1 MQKELWGTSNDY
13 SPSIKANHRENRGIP
28 AFSLEYH
35 VFLWYFDCPTEIPLF
50 YWWVIVCKTVN
61 LDKFIKFKSF
71 KTFTMAHFYIVNY
84 DSPPPSLRRRC
95 GSMLIR
101 FVLALLL
108 ALAPGAS
115 WAGEHF
121 YDLDHAVHLHPNVNE
136 PYINIY
142 LCFYDTNGKDGFFT
156 HDGGGPA
163 IYVDG
168 HLICNADWEL
178 AWPGNGSGNDD
189 GLEDERGNS
198 GWWGNTYTRTVKGTK
213 YTVRFWDPRKAGGKF
228 YVLLCID
235 MDNMEVGKTHTVTV
249 RGTWRIN
256 SGTTQLESKTFNI
269 GAVNI
274 PSWYSTNFNRT
285 NYNTVEANGTVL
297 SNYGPTTV
305 AAKNP
310 IVVGKGSEALPTKY
324 INPSSLPA
332 SKGLGKGTT
341 AWSGM
346 NMTYDD
352 SNEKT
357 YGNRIVHYQH
367 SFDVIPS
374 GQQSARTKCTLWK
387 WDRAYLQDFVK
398 PANITAQSDVWK
410 KQVTITWEN
419 FDEHSS
425 FEGTWS
431 VYRYPKGKPEASKVI
446 AQKLSV
452 KTHKYTD
459 DIPDYDT
466 DYVYEV
472 AFIPTGMPDGK
483 RIERLVGSI
492 TTQVTRKFTINGLD
506 IDAEKTNDKSITIK
520 WNNQEFKGNENYV
533 FKILRADGDTI
544 NWEEIGSVSVSKK
557 SQTQYSYTDSKNLQA
572 CHTYFYKVQTTML
585 ENHTFVS
592 ENYVMG
598 NLLGESQVTS
608 LTATKGDYNGLVK
621 LSWEVHQVGNSIT
634 RYELMR
640 TVKGKNNWATIY
652 KTSGIASSYY
662 YEDNT
667 ALPGQY
673 YDYKVRSITSCDEQE
688 SYLERGTDGFCRS
701 TGIVSGRI
709 AYGTGT
715 AVDGARVT
723 LVRNND
729 NASDISQFYSLR
741 TSGSGDG
748 VFLALSS
755 DALNSQ
761 FGSSAYSVQMFVR
774 PDDSQTSSAP
784 TLFDLGG
791 KLQLQLGTMD
801 EAKGYPLLLNNGT
814 DATATGLYLPASV
827 FTSLTLSVDA
837 NGQASVTTVDAV
849 DTMSVATVPGICK
862 VSFTASEKTG
872 LCLGG
877 SYEPS
882 ADRTFSGY
890 IDEMRVFSGR
900 ALTKADIL
908 KNYNHSLTGTE
919 DGLFAY
925 WPVDEGIY
933 NQTTAYDYSKT
944 SGVANGNHGQ
954 LGPSTTTSN
963 TVLPTEHQFGIFGI
977 TDAQG
982 NFVIRGVPFNGD
994 GTTYMVVPSKG
1005 IHEFSPNYS
1014 TRYVSASALVHN
1026 GVDFEDVSSFPVSG
1040 RVVYAGTNYPVEGAQ
1055 FTVDGTLCSKDGE
1068 VITTN
1073 ANGEYTISVPIGD
1086 HYIKVSKTGH
1096 VFNNEGR
1103 YPADPNEV
1111 GTRLTFNQEVKGL
1124 EFVDATL
1131 VNFSGKVVGGD
1142 IEGNKAV
1149 GFGLSKN
1156 NIGVTELVLTPT
1168 NTVYNLN
1175 MLRKTTGGVVSYEV
1189 NPETVE
1195 VKSATDTIASHAWRG
1210 AGSAD
1215 AKKII
1220 IRTDSKT
1227 GEFSALVPPLMYKV
1241 EAQKVV
1247 ATGETVGSSATVDLT
1262 NPLEQMSDTLYNSNK
1277 EVERL
1282 YTYCKKL
1289 AVTYHSNPQFNVMQR
1304 GNDDGAFG
1312 ISEYTV
1318 ADELGSMKVSDIYS
1332 TATGKPVYKYGAP
1345 LFIEMDSYT
1354 FDIDAFEQYVNKD
1367 DKQNHVT
1374 EKVPLRNLEVIVSNA
1389 LSSEQSVYAENN
1401 PQGGTPGEV
1410 GQMVNNTLVLDS
1422 VGHATYMWK
1431 AGLPNITAPY
1441 KRTISMSYD
1450 INDRAYMWDP
1460 AGDGTNMQE
1469 GIILGFLPTGNNFVT
1484 EGPTLLQMILRD
1496 PPGTASSA
1504 QWTTGTVKSKY
1515 SYKGNTVVTDN
1526 SLELVSHWGNKTS
1539 LGSGIGFI
1547 VMTDVENKW
1556 DAGLGVKISNVS
1568 EDGNSWTSTVST
1580 EKVISTSAEPE
1591 YVGANG
1597 DLFIGSSNNLI
1608 YGLARN
1614 LTLRRDGSD
1623 VTLGVKDAYTTGLQF
1638 KTEFAYS
1645 ANYIENV
1652 LIPNLISLRNSKL
1665 TYVANVNDF
1674 KPSGDSVVYLTTL
1687 KPEDIGYG
1695 TNNNDKIWGKDAVL
1709 SSTGRSYTMKIGD
1722 PTKSCSDEIVWYN
1735 DQIENWQKWLA
1746 VNEEEKVRAYE
1757 DRDENT
1763 KNYSFDAGSSITY
1776 TATNENG
1783 KGKQYENNF
1792 TGLAHVIGRTGFQ
1805 IAGVG
1810 ITATVTTDTG
1820 GGIHTSGEET
1830 DTETS
1835 TFSYTLAETGDDD
1848 AITVDVYGY
1857 GKYSPIF
1864 RTRGGQTSGPYE
1876 GEAKTKYYRPGTTI
1890 MEATMQIEVPKID
1903 VDVATVTDVPAGQ
1916 AANYTLRM
1924 MNESQTSEDVYYKL
1938 MMIDETNPDG
1948 AKLTID
1954 GQPLTDGR
1962 LIKIPAGETVTKA
1975 LQLTQTNLGILNYEN
1990 VGIVLASQSQ
2000 YDNTSTWEQIADTVY
2015 VTAHFAPS
2023 SSAVD
2028 MSLSR
2033 TTINTSAGEK
2043 LTISFDKF
2051 DRKYLNLKA
2060 FRIQYQKQGDTD
2072 WTLLREYVVDKKD
2085 LTANNQML
2093 PEGSTVSYDLDMH
2106 SYSDGKYLFRV
2117 VSVCTY
2123 GTSEIYNTSKEIALV
2138 KDMQKP
2144 RALGLPTPT
2153 NGVLTAGDDI
2163 SLTFSEN
2170 ILKGELTKDMNFLV
2184 TGVLNGAK
2192 VDHAT
2197 ALYLADMAEAA
2208 KTEADINLSDKSFA
2222 FDLWI
2227 NAKKSGTIL
2236 SHGSGASK
2244 FAAAINDDG
2253 TLTVI
2258 VGTDK
2263 YTSVNA
2269 MPLGK
2274 WGYLHIDYERTTPG
2288 GLLNAAVANDENTV
2302 SLFADT
2308 PVAEYTGNGPL
2319 AVGQN
2324 LGAAIHELCLW
2335 DEARSIDESLADRSK
2350 TKQPSTRHLIGYWKM
2365 NEGEGTA
2372 IRDYSRSRNMT
2383 AAAESWYINN
2393 ENKAVKLNGTSH
2405 VGVMMAECSP
2415 LSTDDYAVEL
2425 WMRAGKQDGEAQ
2437 IMHSGETGLWL
2448 NAAGQLRLTSADNTF
2463 EASNAPLTDN
2473 AWHHVALNVLR
2484 NGNAAIYV
2492 DGARTLAISAR
2503 KVGGIAAD
2511 SLYVGARRGAVDEA
2525 TGKHTFDRQ
2534 LTGQVDELR
2543 VWNATMNA
2551 ELLRTNRKV
2560 RLTGKEPGLVAYYP
2574 FEKKTLD
2581 AYNQTVTNGSDI
2593 DLVTGKHTAVSGKNI
2608 AYTDEAPALRTK
2620 PTEENVDFTFTASDN
2635 KIVIELNEDEA
2646 AIDGST
2652 LNFTVREVRDE
2663 NGNYSEPIRWSAFVN
2678 RRQLSWS
2685 DNVVTLTKKL
2695 GESLAFSVKV
2705 VNNSGKQQ
2713 MWEIS
2718 GMPSWL
2724 TADTDNGTTDPL
2736 VQDDVTFTIAKSTPI
2751 GTYSQ
2756 TVYLVGGDAIEV
2768 PLTLNLTVTG
2778 DEPEWMVDKSDYE
2791 NTMNMIAQLSILG
2804 TPSADTADKLAV
2816 FVGDECRGV
2825 GRPVYSKR
2833 YDSYYVLLDIYGN
2846 AADEGTNL
2854 SFRAYDASTGMVY
2867 TQLECSNGDVAFTKD
2882 QIAGTYADPILL
2894 NALDYQEQTTSLT
2907 KGWNWMALYVQPD
2920 DMSMQT
2926 VLAPINAEVTMAKS
2940 QTGFMESTG
2949 SEWYGNEIMMNNSE
2963 MYKINLSAPAT
2974 LKVLGRVADPSS
2986 RLITVKQ
2993 GWNWIAYNATSAM
3006 SLDEAFAGMQPE
3018 DGDVVKAQS
3027 CFAVYD
3033 GYEWAGT
3040 LSLLEPGQGYMLYS
3054 VATADRT
3061 FAYPSAG
3068 QIDKTA
3074 KARARRLPP
3083 AGYFEPVDYHKYPD
3097 NMSLIARVTF
3107 DGNELPGAE
3116 IGIYA
3121 GDECRSHAYTN
3132 DAGLAY
3138 VTIPGNAK
3146 TTLTFKLLYKGKV
3159 YTSTTT
3165 LDYESDGIVGST
3177 FNPFVINFD
3186 TTTGIGTLTVDA
3198 DENTEWFTVSGQ
3210 KLGRKPKAAGIYIR
3224 KRYDSEAR
3232 RTVTETVTITD
3243 REIE

>member
-1 MQKELWGTSNDY
+1 
-13 SPSIKANHRENRGIP
+13 
-28 AFSLEYH
+28 
-35 VFLWYFDCPTEIPLF
+35 
-50 YWWVIVCKTVN
+50 
-61 LDKFIKFKSF
+61 
-71 KTFTMAHFYIVNY
+71 MAHFYIVNY

-178 AWPGNGSGNDD
+178 AWPGNGSGNDG
-189 GLEDERGNS
+189 GLEDERGKN

-310 IVVGKGSEALPTKY
+310 IVVGKGSETLPTKY

-332 SKGLGKGTT
+332 SKGLSKGTT

-357 YGNRIVHYQH
+357 YGNRIVHFQH

-387 WDRAYLQDFVK
+387 WDRAHLQDFVK

-814 DATATGLYLPASV
+814 DATATRLYLPASV

-1312 ISEYTV
+1312 ISEYTI

-1763 KNYSFDAGSSITY
+1763 KNYSFDAGSFITY

-1783 KGKQYENNF
+1783 NGKQYENNF

-1830 DTETS
+1830 ETETS

-1954 GQPLTDGR
+1954 GQPLTDGL

-1975 LQLTQTNLGILNYEN
+1975 LQLTQTNIGILNYEN

-2093 PEGSTVSYDLDMH
+2093 PEGSAVSYDLDMH

-2263 YTSVNA
+2263 YTSINA

-2484 NGNAAIYV
+2484 NGNAAVYV

-2705 VNNSGKQQ
+2705 VNNGGKQQ

-2882 QIAGTYADPILL
+2882 QIAGTYADPVLL

-3132 DAGLAY
+3132 DSGLAY

>member
-1 MQKELWGTSNDY
+1 M
-13 SPSIKANHRENRGIP
+13 
-28 AFSLEYH
+28 
-35 VFLWYFDCPTEIPLF
+35 
-50 YWWVIVCKTVN
+50 
-61 LDKFIKFKSF
+61 
-71 KTFTMAHFYIVNY
+71 
-84 DSPPPSLRRRC
+84 
-95 GSMLIR
+95 
-101 FVLALLL
+101 
-108 ALAPGAS
+108 
-115 WAGEHF
+115 
-121 YDLDHAVHLHPNVNE
+121 
-136 PYINIY
+136 
-142 LCFYDTNGKDGFFT
+142 
-156 HDGGGPA
+156 
-163 IYVDG
+163 
-168 HLICNADWEL
+168 
-178 AWPGNGSGNDD
+178 
-189 GLEDERGNS
+189 
-198 GWWGNTYTRTVKGTK
+198 
-213 YTVRFWDPRKAGGKF
+213 
-228 YVLLCID
+228 
-235 MDNMEVGKTHTVTV
+235 
-249 RGTWRIN
+249 
-256 SGTTQLESKTFNI
+256 
-269 GAVNI
+269 
-274 PSWYSTNFNRT
+274 
-285 NYNTVEANGTVL
+285 
-297 SNYGPTTV
+297 
-305 AAKNP
+305 
-310 IVVGKGSEALPTKY
+310 
-324 INPSSLPA
+324 
-332 SKGLGKGTT
+332 
-341 AWSGM
+341 
-346 NMTYDD
+346 
-352 SNEKT
+352 
-357 YGNRIVHYQH
+357 
-367 SFDVIPS
+367 
-374 GQQSARTKCTLWK
+374 
-387 WDRAYLQDFVK
+387 
-398 PANITAQSDVWK
+398 
-410 KQVTITWEN
+410 
-419 FDEHSS
+419 
-425 FEGTWS
+425 
-431 VYRYPKGKPEASKVI
+431 
-446 AQKLSV
+446 
-452 KTHKYTD
+452 
-459 DIPDYDT
+459 
-466 DYVYEV
+466 
-472 AFIPTGMPDGK
+472 
-483 RIERLVGSI
+483 
-492 TTQVTRKFTINGLD
+492 
-506 IDAEKTNDKSITIK
+506 
-520 WNNQEFKGNENYV
+520 
-533 FKILRADGDTI
+533 
-544 NWEEIGSVSVSKK
+544 
-557 SQTQYSYTDSKNLQA
+557 
-572 CHTYFYKVQTTML
+572 
-585 ENHTFVS
+585 
-592 ENYVMG
+592 
-598 NLLGESQVTS
+598 
-608 LTATKGDYNGLVK
+608 
-621 LSWEVHQVGNSIT
+621 
-634 RYELMR
+634 
-640 TVKGKNNWATIY
+640 
-652 KTSGIASSYY
+652 
-662 YEDNT
+662 
-667 ALPGQY
+667 
-673 YDYKVRSITSCDEQE
+673 
-688 SYLERGTDGFCRS
+688 
-701 TGIVSGRI
+701 
-709 AYGTGT
+709 
-715 AVDGARVT
+715 
-723 LVRNND
+723 
-729 NASDISQFYSLR
+729 
-741 TSGSGDG
+741 
-748 VFLALSS
+748 
-755 DALNSQ
+755 
-761 FGSSAYSVQMFVR
+761 
-774 PDDSQTSSAP
+774 
-784 TLFDLGG
+784 
-791 KLQLQLGTMD
+791 
-801 EAKGYPLLLNNGT
+801 
-814 DATATGLYLPASV
+814 
-827 FTSLTLSVDA
+827 
-837 NGQASVTTVDAV
+837 
-849 DTMSVATVPGICK
+849 
-862 VSFTASEKTG
+862 
-872 LCLGG
+872 
-877 SYEPS
+877 
-882 ADRTFSGY
+882 
-890 IDEMRVFSGR
+890 
-900 ALTKADIL
+900 
-908 KNYNHSLTGTE
+908 
-919 DGLFAY
+919 
-925 WPVDEGIY
+925 
-933 NQTTAYDYSKT
+933 
-944 SGVANGNHGQ
+944 ANGNHGQ

-1055 FTVDGTLCSKDGE
+1055 FAVDGTLCSKDGE

-1073 ANGEYTISVPIGD
+1073 ANSEYTISVPIGD

-1722 PTKSCSDEIVWYN
+1722 PTKSCSDQIVWYN

-1830 DTETS
+1830 ETETS

-2123 GTSEIYNTSKEIALV
+2123 GTSEIYNTSKETALV

-2484 NGNAAIYV
+2484 NGNAAVYV

-2705 VNNSGKQQ
+2705 VNNGGKQQ

-2882 QIAGTYADPILL
+2882 QIAGTYADPVLL

-3061 FAYPSAG
+3061 FAYPLAG

-3121 GDECRSHAYTN
+3121 DDECRSHAYTN

>member
-1 MQKELWGTSNDY
+1 
-13 SPSIKANHRENRGIP
+13 
-28 AFSLEYH
+28 
-35 VFLWYFDCPTEIPLF
+35 
-50 YWWVIVCKTVN
+50 
-61 LDKFIKFKSF
+61 
-71 KTFTMAHFYIVNY
+71 MAHFYIVNY

-168 HLICNADWEL
+168 HLICHADWEL
-178 AWPGNGSGNDD
+178 AWPGNGSGNND
-189 GLEDERGNS
+189 GLEDQRGNS

-274 PSWYSTNFNRT
+274 PSWHSTNFNRT

-419 FDEHSS
+419 YDERSS

-533 FKILRADGDTI
+533 FNILRADGDTI

-774 PDDSQTSSAP
+774 PDDSQTGSAP

-1168 NTVYNLN
+1168 NTVYNIN

-1367 DKQNHVT
+1367 DKQNPVT

-1504 QWTTGTVKSKY
+1504 HWTTGTVKSKY

-1830 DTETS
+1830 ETETS

-2015 VTAHFAPS
+2015 VTAHFASS

-2484 NGNAAIYV
+2484 NGNAAVYV

-2620 PTEENVDFTFTASDN
+2620 PTEENVDFIFTASDN

-2705 VNNSGKQQ
+2705 VNNGGKQQ

-2724 TADTDNGTTDPL
+2724 TADTDNGTTDQL

-2846 AADEGTNL
+2846 AADKGTNL

-3068 QIDKTA
+3068 QIDKTV

>member
-1 MQKELWGTSNDY
+1 MVFQLFRWNIT
-13 SPSIKANHRENRGIP
+13 
-28 AFSLEYH
+28 F
-35 VFLWYFDCPTEIPLF
+35 FLWYFDCPTEIPLL
-50 YWWVIVCKTVN
+50 YRWVIVCKTVN

-84 DSPPPSLRRRC
+84 DSPPHSLRRRC

-168 HLICNADWEL
+168 HLICHADWEL
-178 AWPGNGSGNDD
+178 AWPGNGSGNND
-189 GLEDERGNS
+189 GLEDQRGNS

-310 IVVGKGSEALPTKY
+310 IVAGKGSEALPTKY

-419 FDEHSS
+419 YDEHSS

-755 DALNSQ
+755 NALNSQ
-761 FGSSAYSVQMFVR
+761 FGNSAYSVQMFVR
-774 PDDSQTSSAP
+774 PDDSQTGSAP

-1142 IEGNKAV
+1142 IEGNKAI

-1345 LFIEMDSYT
+1345 LFVEMDSYT

-1722 PTKSCSDEIVWYN
+1722 PTKSCSDQIVWYN

-1830 DTETS
+1830 ETETS

-2484 NGNAAIYV
+2484 NGNAAVYV

-2678 RRQLSWS
+2678 RHQLSWS

-2705 VNNSGKQQ
+2705 VNNGGKQQ

-2825 GRPVYSKR
+2825 GRPVYSKH

-2882 QIAGTYADPILL
+2882 QIAGTYADPVLL

-3068 QIDKTA
+3068 QIDKTV

>member
-1 MQKELWGTSNDY
+1 
-13 SPSIKANHRENRGIP
+13 
-28 AFSLEYH
+28 
-35 VFLWYFDCPTEIPLF
+35 
-50 YWWVIVCKTVN
+50 
-61 LDKFIKFKSF
+61 
-71 KTFTMAHFYIVNY
+71 MAHFYIVNY
-84 DSPPPSLRRRC
+84 DSPPHSLRRRC

-178 AWPGNGSGNDD
+178 AWPGNGSGNND
-189 GLEDERGNS
+189 GLEDQRGNS

-310 IVVGKGSEALPTKY
+310 IVVGKGSETLPTKY

-332 SKGLGKGTT
+332 SKGLSKGTT

-419 FDEHSS
+419 YDEHSS

-755 DALNSQ
+755 NALNSQ

-774 PDDSQTSSAP
+774 PDDSQTGSAP

-1142 IEGNKAV
+1142 IEGNKAI

-1345 LFIEMDSYT
+1345 LFVEMDSYT

-1722 PTKSCSDEIVWYN
+1722 PTKSCSDQIVWYN

-1830 DTETS
+1830 ETETS

-2184 TGVLNGAK
+2184 TGVLNSAK

-2484 NGNAAIYV
+2484 NGNAAVYV

-2678 RRQLSWS
+2678 RHQLSWS

-2705 VNNSGKQQ
+2705 VNNGGKQQ

-2825 GRPVYSKR
+2825 GRPVYSKH

-2882 QIAGTYADPILL
+2882 QIAGTYADPVLL

-3068 QIDKTA
+3068 QIDKTV

>member
-1 MQKELWGTSNDY
+1 
-13 SPSIKANHRENRGIP
+13 
-28 AFSLEYH
+28 
-35 VFLWYFDCPTEIPLF
+35 
-50 YWWVIVCKTVN
+50 
-61 LDKFIKFKSF
+61 
-71 KTFTMAHFYIVNY
+71 MAHFYIVNY

-189 GLEDERGNS
+189 GLEDQRGNS

-332 SKGLGKGTT
+332 SKGLSKGTT

-357 YGNRIVHYQH
+357 YGNRIVHFQH

-774 PDDSQTSSAP
+774 PDDSQTGSAP

-849 DTMSVATVPGICK
+849 DTMSVATVSGICK

-1830 DTETS
+1830 ETETS

-2197 ALYLADMAEAA
+2197 ALNLADMTEAA

-2484 NGNAAIYV
+2484 NGNAAVYV

-2511 SLYVGARRGAVDEA
+2511 SLYVGARREAIDEA

-2620 PTEENVDFTFTASDN
+2620 PTEENVDFTFTTSDN

-2705 VNNSGKQQ
+2705 VNNGGKQQ

-2986 RLITVKQ
+2986 RLITAKQ

-3068 QIDKTA
+3068 QTDKTA

>member
-1 MQKELWGTSNDY
+1 
-13 SPSIKANHRENRGIP
+13 
-28 AFSLEYH
+28 
-35 VFLWYFDCPTEIPLF
+35 
-50 YWWVIVCKTVN
+50 
-61 LDKFIKFKSF
+61 
-71 KTFTMAHFYIVNY
+71 MAHFYIVNY

-178 AWPGNGSGNDD
+178 AWPGNGSGNDG
-189 GLEDERGNS
+189 GLEDERGKN

-310 IVVGKGSEALPTKY
+310 IVVGKGSETPPTKY

-332 SKGLGKGTT
+332 SKGLSKGTT

-357 YGNRIVHYQH
+357 YGNRIVHFQH

-387 WDRAYLQDFVK
+387 WDRAHLQDFVK

-814 DATATGLYLPASV
+814 DATATRLYLPASV

-1312 ISEYTV
+1312 ISEYTI

-1763 KNYSFDAGSSITY
+1763 KNYSFDAGSFITY

-1783 KGKQYENNF
+1783 NGKQYENNF

-1830 DTETS
+1830 ETETS

-1975 LQLTQTNLGILNYEN
+1975 LQLTQTNIGILNYEN

-2093 PEGSTVSYDLDMH
+2093 PEGSAVSYDLDMH

-2263 YTSVNA
+2263 YTSINA

-2484 NGNAAIYV
+2484 NGNAAVYV

-2705 VNNSGKQQ
+2705 VNNGGKQQ

-2882 QIAGTYADPILL
+2882 QIAGTYADPVLL

>member
-1 MQKELWGTSNDY
+1 
-13 SPSIKANHRENRGIP
+13 
-28 AFSLEYH
+28 
-35 VFLWYFDCPTEIPLF
+35 
-50 YWWVIVCKTVN
+50 
-61 LDKFIKFKSF
+61 
-71 KTFTMAHFYIVNY
+71 MAHFYIVNY

-121 YDLDHAVHLHPNVNE
+121 YDLDHAVHLHHNVNE

-168 HLICNADWEL
+168 HLICHADWEL
-178 AWPGNGSGNDD
+178 AWPGNGSGNND
-189 GLEDERGNS
+189 GLEDQRGNS

-310 IVVGKGSEALPTKY
+310 IVVGKGSETLPTKH

-332 SKGLGKGTT
+332 SKGFSKGTT

-357 YGNRIVHYQH
+357 YGNRIVHFQH

-729 NASDISQFYSLR
+729 NTSDISQFYSLR

-774 PDDSQTSSAP
+774 PDDSQTGSAP

-954 LGPSTTTSN
+954 LGPSTTPSN

-1055 FTVDGTLCSKDGE
+1055 FAVDGTLCSKDGE

-1175 MLRKTTGGVVSYEV
+1175 MLRKTMGGVVSYEV

-1318 ADELGSMKVSDIYS
+1318 ADELGSMKVGDIYS

-1345 LFIEMDSYT
+1345 LFVEADSYT

-1539 LGSGIGFI
+1539 LGTGIGFI

-1792 TGLAHVIGRTGFQ
+1792 TGLAHVVGRTGFQ

-1830 DTETS
+1830 ETETS

-2484 NGNAAIYV
+2484 NGNAAVYV

-2705 VNNSGKQQ
+2705 VNNGGKQQ

-2882 QIAGTYADPILL
+2882 QIAGTYADPVLL

-2907 KGWNWMALYVQPD
+2907 KGWKWMALYVQPD

-3068 QIDKTA
+3068 QIDKTV

>member
-1 MQKELWGTSNDY
+1 
-13 SPSIKANHRENRGIP
+13 
-28 AFSLEYH
+28 
-35 VFLWYFDCPTEIPLF
+35 
-50 YWWVIVCKTVN
+50 
-61 LDKFIKFKSF
+61 
-71 KTFTMAHFYIVNY
+71 MAHFYIVNY
-84 DSPPPSLRRRC
+84 DSPPTSFRRRC
-95 GSMLIR
+95 GCMLIR

-121 YDLDHAVHLHPNVNE
+121 YNLDHAVWHHPTVDE

-156 HDGGGPA
+156 HDRGGPA

-168 HLICNADWEL
+168 QFICHADWEL
-178 AWPGNGSGNDD
+178 AWPGSGNGNDD

-198 GWWGNTYTRTVKGTK
+198 GWWGNTYTRTLNGTK

-235 MDNMEVGKTHTVTV
+235 MDNMEVGKTHSVTV
-249 RGTWRIN
+249 MGTWRIN
-256 SGTTQLESKTFNI
+256 SGTTQMESKTFDI
-269 GAVNI
+269 AAVNI
-274 PSWYSTNFNRT
+274 PSWYSTYFNRT
-285 NYNTVEANGTVL
+285 NYNTVEANGTIL

-310 IVVGKGSEALPTKY
+310 FVVGTESYALPTKY
-324 INPSSLPA
+324 INPSSLPV
-332 SKGLGKGTT
+332 SKGFSKGTT

-346 NMTYDD
+346 TMGYDD
-352 SNEKT
+352 SNENQ
-357 YGNRIVHYQH
+357 YGDRIVHYQH
-367 SFDVIPS
+367 SLGVNPNGRS
-374 GQQSARTKCTLWK
+374 YCTLWK
-387 WDRAYLQDFVK
+387 WDRAFLHDFVK
-398 PANITAQSDVWK
+398 AAKIKAEADVWK
-410 KQVTITWEN
+410 KQTTITWEN
-419 FDEHSS
+419 YNEHSS

-701 TGIVSGRI
+701 TGIVLGRI

-761 FGSSAYSVQMFVR
+761 FGGSAYSVQMFVR
-774 PDDSQTSSAP
+774 PDDSQTGSAP

-1354 FDIDAFEQYVNKD
+1354 FDIYAFEQYVNKD

-1422 VGHATYMWK
+1422 VGHATYIWK

-1830 DTETS
+1830 ETETS

-2484 NGNAAIYV
+2484 NGNAAVYV

-2511 SLYVGARRGAVDEA
+2511 SLYVGARRGAIDKA

-2560 RLTGKEPGLVAYYP
+2560 HLTGKEPGLVAYYP

-2778 DEPEWMVDKSDYE
+2778 DEPEWMADKSDYE

-2833 YDSYYVLLDIYGN
+2833 YDSYYVLLNIYGN

-2894 NALDYQEQTTSLT
+2894 NALDYQEQTTSLI

-2986 RLITVKQ
+2986 RLITAKQ

-3068 QIDKTA
+3068 QIDRKV

>member
-1 MQKELWGTSNDY
+1 
-13 SPSIKANHRENRGIP
+13 
-28 AFSLEYH
+28 
-35 VFLWYFDCPTEIPLF
+35 
-50 YWWVIVCKTVN
+50 
-61 LDKFIKFKSF
+61 
-71 KTFTMAHFYIVNY
+71 MAHFYIVNY
-84 DSPPPSLRRRC
+84 DSPPPSFRRRC
-95 GSMLIR
+95 GCMLIR

-121 YDLDHAVHLHPNVNE
+121 YNLDHAVWHHPTVDE

-156 HDGGGPA
+156 HDRGGPA

-168 HLICNADWEL
+168 QFICNADWEL
-178 AWPGNGSGNDD
+178 AWPGSGNGNDD

-198 GWWGNTYTRTVKGTK
+198 GWWGNTYTRTLNGTK

-235 MDNMEVGKTHTVTV
+235 MDNMEVGKTHSVTV
-249 RGTWRIN
+249 MGTWRIN
-256 SGTTQLESKTFNI
+256 SGTTQMESKTFDI
-269 GAVNI
+269 AAVNI
-274 PSWYSTNFNRT
+274 PSWYSTYFNRT
-285 NYNTVEANGTVL
+285 NYNTVEANGTIL

-310 IVVGKGSEALPTKY
+310 FVVGTESYALPTKY
-324 INPSSLPA
+324 INPSSLPV
-332 SKGLGKGTT
+332 SKGFSKGTT

-346 NMTYDD
+346 TMGYDD
-352 SNEKT
+352 SNENQ
-357 YGNRIVHYQH
+357 YGDRIVHYQH
-367 SFDVIPS
+367 SLGVNPNGRS
-374 GQQSARTKCTLWK
+374 YCTLWK
-387 WDRAYLQDFVK
+387 WDRAFLHDFVK
-398 PANITAQSDVWK
+398 AAKIKAEADVWK

-774 PDDSQTSSAP
+774 PDDSQTGSAP

-1055 FTVDGTLCSKDGE
+1055 FAVDGTLCSKDGE

-1262 NPLEQMSDTLYNSNK
+1262 NPLEQMSDTLYSSNN

-1450 INDRAYMWDP
+1450 INDRAYMWDST
-1460 AGDGTNMQE
+1460 GDGTNMQE

-1830 DTETS
+1830 ETETS

-2484 NGNAAIYV
+2484 NGNAAVYV

-2705 VNNSGKQQ
+2705 VNNGGKQQ

-2882 QIAGTYADPILL
+2882 QIAGTYADPVLL

-3061 FAYPSAG
+3061 FAYPLAG

-3121 GDECRSHAYTN
+3121 DDECRSHAYTN

>member
-1 MQKELWGTSNDY
+1 MRVELLAYTPDADRICAAAGNSCY
-13 SPSIKANHRENRGIP
+13 SERP
-28 AFSLEYH
+28 AF
-35 VFLWYFDCPTEIPLF
+35 EI
-50 YWWVIVCKTVN
+50 
-61 LDKFIKFKSF
+61 
-71 KTFTMAHFYIVNY
+71 
-84 DSPPPSLRRRC
+84 
-95 GSMLIR
+95 
-101 FVLALLL
+101 
-108 ALAPGAS
+108 
-115 WAGEHF
+115 
-121 YDLDHAVHLHPNVNE
+121 
-136 PYINIY
+136 
-142 LCFYDTNGKDGFFT
+142 
-156 HDGGGPA
+156 
-163 IYVDG
+163 
-168 HLICNADWEL
+168 
-178 AWPGNGSGNDD
+178 
-189 GLEDERGNS
+189 
-198 GWWGNTYTRTVKGTK
+198 
-213 YTVRFWDPRKAGGKF
+213 
-228 YVLLCID
+228 
-235 MDNMEVGKTHTVTV
+235 ME
-249 RGTWRIN
+249 
-256 SGTTQLESKTFNI
+256 
-269 GAVNI
+269 
-274 PSWYSTNFNRT
+274 
-285 NYNTVEANGTVL
+285 
-297 SNYGPTTV
+297 
-305 AAKNP
+305 
-310 IVVGKGSEALPTKY
+310 
-324 INPSSLPA
+324 
-332 SKGLGKGTT
+332 
-341 AWSGM
+341 
-346 NMTYDD
+346 
-352 SNEKT
+352 
-357 YGNRIVHYQH
+357 
-367 SFDVIPS
+367 
-374 GQQSARTKCTLWK
+374 
-387 WDRAYLQDFVK
+387 
-398 PANITAQSDVWK
+398 
-410 KQVTITWEN
+410 
-419 FDEHSS
+419 
-425 FEGTWS
+425 
-431 VYRYPKGKPEASKVI
+431 
-446 AQKLSV
+446 
-452 KTHKYTD
+452 
-459 DIPDYDT
+459 
-466 DYVYEV
+466 
-472 AFIPTGMPDGK
+472 
-483 RIERLVGSI
+483 
-492 TTQVTRKFTINGLD
+492 D

-1142 IEGNKAV
+1142 IEGNKAI

-1614 LTLRRDGSD
+1614 LTLRRNGSD

-1830 DTETS
+1830 ETETS

-2405 VGVMMAECSP
+2405 VGVIMAECSP

-2484 NGNAAIYV
+2484 NGNAAVYV

-2705 VNNSGKQQ
+2705 VNNGGKQQ

-2882 QIAGTYADPILL
+2882 QIAGTYADPVLL

>member
-1 MQKELWGTSNDY
+1 
-13 SPSIKANHRENRGIP
+13 
-28 AFSLEYH
+28 
-35 VFLWYFDCPTEIPLF
+35 
-50 YWWVIVCKTVN
+50 
-61 LDKFIKFKSF
+61 
-71 KTFTMAHFYIVNY
+71 MAHFYIVNY

-168 HLICNADWEL
+168 HLICHADWEL

-189 GLEDERGNS
+189 GLEDQRGNS

-310 IVVGKGSEALPTKY
+310 IVVGKGSESLPTKY

-332 SKGLGKGTT
+332 SKGFSKGTT

-729 NASDISQFYSLR
+729 NASDICQFYSLR

-1830 DTETS
+1830 ETETS

-1864 RTRGGQTSGPYE
+1864 RTRGGQTAGPYE

-2072 WTLLREYVVDKKD
+2072 WTLLREYVVDKID

-2405 VGVMMAECSP
+2405 VGVMIAECSP

-2484 NGNAAIYV
+2484 NGNAAVYV
-2492 DGARTLAISAR
+2492 DGARTLAISAS

-2608 AYTDEAPALRTK
+2608 AYTNEAPALRTK

-2705 VNNSGKQQ
+2705 VNNGGKQQ

-2894 NALDYQEQTTSLT
+2894 NAIDYQEQTTSLT

-3040 LSLLEPGQGYMLYS
+3040 LSLLEPSQGYMLYS

-3061 FAYPSAG
+3061 FAYPLAG

-3186 TTTGIGTLTVDA
+3186 TMTGIGTLTVDA

>member
-1 MQKELWGTSNDY
+1 
-13 SPSIKANHRENRGIP
+13 
-28 AFSLEYH
+28 
-35 VFLWYFDCPTEIPLF
+35 
-50 YWWVIVCKTVN
+50 
-61 LDKFIKFKSF
+61 
-71 KTFTMAHFYIVNY
+71 MAHFYIVNY

-168 HLICNADWEL
+168 HLICHADWEL
-178 AWPGNGSGNDD
+178 AWPGNGSGNND
-189 GLEDERGNS
+189 GLEDQRGNS

-310 IVVGKGSEALPTKY
+310 IVVGKGSESLPTKY

-332 SKGLGKGTT
+332 SKGFSKGTT

-1496 PPGTASSA
+1496 PPGTASSV

-1830 DTETS
+1830 ETETS

-1864 RTRGGQTSGPYE
+1864 RTRGGQTAGPYE

-2072 WTLLREYVVDKKD
+2072 WTLLREYVVDKID

-2484 NGNAAIYV
+2484 NGNAAVYV
-2492 DGARTLAISAR
+2492 DGARTLAISAS

-2608 AYTDEAPALRTK
+2608 AYTNEAPALRTK

-2705 VNNSGKQQ
+2705 VNNGGKQQ

-2894 NALDYQEQTTSLT
+2894 NAIDYQEQTTSLT

-3040 LSLLEPGQGYMLYS
+3040 LSLLEPSQGYMLYS

-3061 FAYPSAG
+3061 FAYPLAG

-3186 TTTGIGTLTVDA
+3186 TMTGIGTLTVDA

>member
-1 MQKELWGTSNDY
+1 
-13 SPSIKANHRENRGIP
+13 
-28 AFSLEYH
+28 
-35 VFLWYFDCPTEIPLF
+35 
-50 YWWVIVCKTVN
+50 
-61 LDKFIKFKSF
+61 
-71 KTFTMAHFYIVNY
+71 MAHFYIVNY

-168 HLICNADWEL
+168 HLICHADWEL

-189 GLEDERGNS
+189 GLEDQRGNS

-310 IVVGKGSEALPTKY
+310 IVVGKGSESLPTKY

-332 SKGLGKGTT
+332 SKGFSKGTT

-1830 DTETS
+1830 ETETS

-1864 RTRGGQTSGPYE
+1864 RTRGGQTAGPYE

-2072 WTLLREYVVDKKD
+2072 WTLLREYVVDKID

-2405 VGVMMAECSP
+2405 VGVMIAECSP

-2484 NGNAAIYV
+2484 NGNAAVYV
-2492 DGARTLAISAR
+2492 DGARTLAISAS

-2608 AYTDEAPALRTK
+2608 AYTNEAPALRTK

-2705 VNNSGKQQ
+2705 VNNGGKQQ

-2894 NALDYQEQTTSLT
+2894 NAIDYQEQTTSLT

-3068 QIDKTA
+3068 QIDKTV

-3186 TTTGIGTLTVDA
+3186 TMTGIGTLTVDA

>member
-1 MQKELWGTSNDY
+1 
-13 SPSIKANHRENRGIP
+13 
-28 AFSLEYH
+28 
-35 VFLWYFDCPTEIPLF
+35 
-50 YWWVIVCKTVN
+50 
-61 LDKFIKFKSF
+61 
-71 KTFTMAHFYIVNY
+71 MAHFYIVNY

-178 AWPGNGSGNDD
+178 AWPGNGSGNDG
-189 GLEDERGNS
+189 GLEDERGKN

-310 IVVGKGSEALPTKY
+310 IVVGKGSETLPTKY

-332 SKGLGKGTT
+332 SKGLSKGTT

-357 YGNRIVHYQH
+357 YGNRIVHFQH

-387 WDRAYLQDFVK
+387 WDRAHLQDFVK

-814 DATATGLYLPASV
+814 DATATRLYLPASV

-1312 ISEYTV
+1312 ISEYTI

-1763 KNYSFDAGSSITY
+1763 KNYSFDAGSFITY

-1783 KGKQYENNF
+1783 NGKQYENNF

-1830 DTETS
+1830 ETETS

-1975 LQLTQTNLGILNYEN
+1975 LQLTQTNIGILNYEN

-2093 PEGSTVSYDLDMH
+2093 PEGSAVSYDLDMH

-2263 YTSVNA
+2263 YTSINA

-2308 PVAEYTGNGPL
+2308 PVAEYTGNGSL

-2484 NGNAAIYV
+2484 NGNAAVYV

-2705 VNNSGKQQ
+2705 VNNGGKQQ

-2882 QIAGTYADPILL
+2882 QIAGTYADPVLL

-2907 KGWNWMALYVQPD
+2907 KGWNWMALYVQLD

>member
-1 MQKELWGTSNDY
+1 MK
-13 SPSIKANHRENRGIP
+13 
-28 AFSLEYH
+28 
-35 VFLWYFDCPTEIPLF
+35 
-50 YWWVIVCKTVN
+50 
-61 LDKFIKFKSF
+61 
-71 KTFTMAHFYIVNY
+71 HFYFVNY
-84 DSPPPSLRRRC
+84 YSPPPSLRRRC

-178 AWPGNGSGNDD
+178 AWPGNGSGNDG

-774 PDDSQTSSAP
+774 PDDSQTGSAP

-837 NGQASVTTVDAV
+837 NGQASVTTVNAV

-1450 INDRAYMWDP
+1450 INDRAYMWNP

-1674 KPSGDSVVYLTTL
+1674 KPSGDSVVYLPTL

-1792 TGLAHVIGRTGFQ
+1792 TGLAHVVGRTGFQ

-1830 DTETS
+1830 ETETS

-2484 NGNAAIYV
+2484 NGNAAVYV

-2511 SLYVGARRGAVDEA
+2511 SLYVGARRGAIDKA

-2678 RRQLSWS
+2678 RRKLSWS

-2705 VNNSGKQQ
+2705 VNNGGKQQ

-2882 QIAGTYADPILL
+2882 QIAGTYADPVLL

-3068 QIDKTA
+3068 QIDKTV

>member
-1 MQKELWGTSNDY
+1 
-13 SPSIKANHRENRGIP
+13 
-28 AFSLEYH
+28 
-35 VFLWYFDCPTEIPLF
+35 
-50 YWWVIVCKTVN
+50 
-61 LDKFIKFKSF
+61 
-71 KTFTMAHFYIVNY
+71 MAHFYIVNY

-178 AWPGNGSGNDD
+178 AWPGNGSGNND
-189 GLEDERGNS
+189 GLEDQRGNS

-310 IVVGKGSEALPTKY
+310 IVVGKGSESLPTKY

-419 FDEHSS
+419 YDERSS

-774 PDDSQTSSAP
+774 PDDSQTGSAP

-837 NGQASVTTVDAV
+837 NGQASVTTVDAA

-908 KNYNHSLTGTE
+908 KNYNHSLTGNE

-1367 DKQNHVT
+1367 DKQNHVI

-1776 TATNENG
+1776 TVTNENG

-1830 DTETS
+1830 ETETS

-2484 NGNAAIYV
+2484 NGNAAVYV

-2705 VNNSGKQQ
+2705 VNNGGKQQ

-2778 DEPEWMVDKSDYE
+2778 YEPEWMVDKSDYE

-2882 QIAGTYADPILL
+2882 QIAGTYADPVLL

-3068 QIDKTA
+3068 QIDKTV

-3177 FNPFVINFD
+3177 FNQFVINFD

>member
-1 MQKELWGTSNDY
+1 M
-13 SPSIKANHRENRGIP
+13 
-28 AFSLEYH
+28 
-35 VFLWYFDCPTEIPLF
+35 
-50 YWWVIVCKTVN
+50 
-61 LDKFIKFKSF
+61 
-71 KTFTMAHFYIVNY
+71 
-84 DSPPPSLRRRC
+84 
-95 GSMLIR
+95 
-101 FVLALLL
+101 
-108 ALAPGAS
+108 
-115 WAGEHF
+115 
-121 YDLDHAVHLHPNVNE
+121 
-136 PYINIY
+136 
-142 LCFYDTNGKDGFFT
+142 
-156 HDGGGPA
+156 
-163 IYVDG
+163 
-168 HLICNADWEL
+168 
-178 AWPGNGSGNDD
+178 
-189 GLEDERGNS
+189 
-198 GWWGNTYTRTVKGTK
+198 
-213 YTVRFWDPRKAGGKF
+213 
-228 YVLLCID
+228 
-235 MDNMEVGKTHTVTV
+235 
-249 RGTWRIN
+249 
-256 SGTTQLESKTFNI
+256 
-269 GAVNI
+269 
-274 PSWYSTNFNRT
+274 
-285 NYNTVEANGTVL
+285 
-297 SNYGPTTV
+297 
-305 AAKNP
+305 
-310 IVVGKGSEALPTKY
+310 
-324 INPSSLPA
+324 
-332 SKGLGKGTT
+332 
-341 AWSGM
+341 
-346 NMTYDD
+346 
-352 SNEKT
+352 
-357 YGNRIVHYQH
+357 
-367 SFDVIPS
+367 
-374 GQQSARTKCTLWK
+374 
-387 WDRAYLQDFVK
+387 
-398 PANITAQSDVWK
+398 
-410 KQVTITWEN
+410 
-419 FDEHSS
+419 
-425 FEGTWS
+425 
-431 VYRYPKGKPEASKVI
+431 
-446 AQKLSV
+446 
-452 KTHKYTD
+452 
-459 DIPDYDT
+459 
-466 DYVYEV
+466 YEV

-774 PDDSQTSSAP
+774 PDDSQTGSAP

-837 NGQASVTTVDAV
+837 NGQASVTTVNAV

-1318 ADELGSMKVSDIYS
+1318 ADELGSMKVNDIYS

-1830 DTETS
+1830 ETETS

-2184 TGVLNGAK
+2184 TGVLNSAK

-2484 NGNAAIYV
+2484 NGNAAVYV

-2705 VNNSGKQQ
+2705 VNNGGKQQ

-3061 FAYPSAG
+3061 FAYPLAG

>member
-1 MQKELWGTSNDY
+1 
-13 SPSIKANHRENRGIP
+13 
-28 AFSLEYH
+28 
-35 VFLWYFDCPTEIPLF
+35 
-50 YWWVIVCKTVN
+50 
-61 LDKFIKFKSF
+61 
-71 KTFTMAHFYIVNY
+71 MAHFYIVNY

-121 YDLDHAVHLHPNVNE
+121 YNLDHAVWHHPTVDE

-156 HDGGGPA
+156 HDRGGPA

-168 HLICNADWEL
+168 QFICNADWEL
-178 AWPGNGSGNDD
+178 AWPGSGNGNDD

-198 GWWGNTYTRTVKGTK
+198 GWWGNTYTRTLNGTK

-235 MDNMEVGKTHTVTV
+235 MDNMEVGKTHSVTV
-249 RGTWRIN
+249 MGTWRIN
-256 SGTTQLESKTFNI
+256 SGTTQMESKTFDI
-269 GAVNI
+269 AAVNI
-274 PSWYSTNFNRT
+274 PSWYSTYFNRT

-310 IVVGKGSEALPTKY
+310 FVVGTESYALPTKY
-324 INPSSLPA
+324 INPSSLPV
-332 SKGLGKGTT
+332 SKGFSKGTT

-346 NMTYDD
+346 TMGYDD
-352 SNEKT
+352 SNENQ
-357 YGNRIVHYQH
+357 YGDRIVHYQH
-367 SFDVIPS
+367 SLGVNPNGRS
-374 GQQSARTKCTLWK
+374 YCTLWK
-387 WDRAYLQDFVK
+387 WDRAFLHDFVK
-398 PANITAQSDVWK
+398 AAKIKAEADVWK
-410 KQVTITWEN
+410 KQTTITWEN
-419 FDEHSS
+419 YDERSS

-729 NASDISQFYSLR
+729 NTSDISQFYSLR

-774 PDDSQTSSAP
+774 PDDSQTGSAP

-954 LGPSTTTSN
+954 LGPSTTPSN

-1318 ADELGSMKVSDIYS
+1318 ADELGSKKVSDIYS

-1526 SLELVSHWGNKTS
+1526 SLEVVSHWGNKTS
-1539 LGSGIGFI
+1539 LGTGIGFI

-1757 DRDENT
+1757 ERDENT

-1776 TATNENG
+1776 TTTNENG

-1792 TGLAHVIGRTGFQ
+1792 TGLAHVVGRTGFQ

-1810 ITATVTTDTG
+1810 LTATVTTDTG

-1876 GEAKTKYYRPGTTI
+1876 GEAMTKYYRPGTTI

-2484 NGNAAIYV
+2484 NGNAAVYV

-2705 VNNSGKQQ
+2705 VNNGGKQQ

-3061 FAYPSAG
+3061 FAYPLAG

>member
-1 MQKELWGTSNDY
+1 
-13 SPSIKANHRENRGIP
+13 
-28 AFSLEYH
+28 
-35 VFLWYFDCPTEIPLF
+35 
-50 YWWVIVCKTVN
+50 
-61 LDKFIKFKSF
+61 
-71 KTFTMAHFYIVNY
+71 MAHFYIVNY

-189 GLEDERGNS
+189 GLEDQRGNS

-310 IVVGKGSEALPTKY
+310 IVVGKGSETLPTKY

-332 SKGLGKGTT
+332 SKGFSKGTT

-357 YGNRIVHYQH
+357 YGNRIVHFQH

-774 PDDSQTSSAP
+774 PDDSQTGSAP

-925 WPVDEGIY
+925 WPMDEGIY

-1345 LFIEMDSYT
+1345 LFVEMDSYT

-1746 VNEEEKVRAYE
+1746 VNEEEKVRAYD

-1830 DTETS
+1830 ETETS

-1975 LQLTQTNLGILNYEN
+1975 LQLTQSNLGILNYEN

-2335 DEARSIDESLADRSK
+2335 DEARSIDESLADRCK

-2437 IMHSGETGLWL
+2437 IMHSGATGLWL
-2448 NAAGQLRLTSADNTF
+2448 NTAGQLRLTSADNTF

-2484 NGNAAIYV
+2484 NGNAAVYV

-2608 AYTDEAPALRTK
+2608 AYTDEAPSLRTK

-2705 VNNSGKQQ
+2705 VNNGGKQQ

-2804 TPSADTADKLAV
+2804 TPSADTVDKLAV

-3068 QIDKTA
+3068 QIDKTV

>member
-1 MQKELWGTSNDY
+1 
-13 SPSIKANHRENRGIP
+13 
-28 AFSLEYH
+28 
-35 VFLWYFDCPTEIPLF
+35 
-50 YWWVIVCKTVN
+50 
-61 LDKFIKFKSF
+61 
-71 KTFTMAHFYIVNY
+71 
-84 DSPPPSLRRRC
+84 
-95 GSMLIR
+95 
-101 FVLALLL
+101 
-108 ALAPGAS
+108 
-115 WAGEHF
+115 
-121 YDLDHAVHLHPNVNE
+121 
-136 PYINIY
+136 
-142 LCFYDTNGKDGFFT
+142 
-156 HDGGGPA
+156 
-163 IYVDG
+163 
-168 HLICNADWEL
+168 
-178 AWPGNGSGNDD
+178 
-189 GLEDERGNS
+189 
-198 GWWGNTYTRTVKGTK
+198 
-213 YTVRFWDPRKAGGKF
+213 
-228 YVLLCID
+228 
-235 MDNMEVGKTHTVTV
+235 
-249 RGTWRIN
+249 
-256 SGTTQLESKTFNI
+256 
-269 GAVNI
+269 
-274 PSWYSTNFNRT
+274 
-285 NYNTVEANGTVL
+285 
-297 SNYGPTTV
+297 
-305 AAKNP
+305 
-310 IVVGKGSEALPTKY
+310 
-324 INPSSLPA
+324 
-332 SKGLGKGTT
+332 
-341 AWSGM
+341 
-346 NMTYDD
+346 MTYDD

-357 YGNRIVHYQH
+357 YGNRIVHFQH

-774 PDDSQTSSAP
+774 PDDSQTGSAP

-1142 IEGNKAV
+1142 IEGNKAI

-1367 DKQNHVT
+1367 DKQNPVT

-1830 DTETS
+1830 ETETS

-2484 NGNAAIYV
+2484 NGNAAVYV

-2705 VNNSGKQQ
+2705 VNNGGKQQ

-3061 FAYPSAG
+3061 FAYPLAG

>member
-1 MQKELWGTSNDY
+1 
-13 SPSIKANHRENRGIP
+13 
-28 AFSLEYH
+28 
-35 VFLWYFDCPTEIPLF
+35 
-50 YWWVIVCKTVN
+50 
-61 LDKFIKFKSF
+61 
-71 KTFTMAHFYIVNY
+71 MAHFYIVNY

-121 YDLDHAVHLHPNVNE
+121 YNLDHAVHLHPNVNE

-168 HLICNADWEL
+168 HLICHADWEL
-178 AWPGNGSGNDD
+178 AWPGNGSGNND
-189 GLEDERGNS
+189 GLEDQRGNS

-729 NASDISQFYSLR
+729 NASDICQFYSLR

-1496 PPGTASSA
+1496 PPGTASSV

-1722 PTKSCSDEIVWYN
+1722 PTKSCNDEIVWYN

-1830 DTETS
+1830 ETETS

-2072 WTLLREYVVDKKD
+2072 WTLLREYVVDKID

-2288 GLLNAAVANDENTV
+2288 GLLNAAVTNDENTV

-2484 NGNAAIYV
+2484 NGNAAVYV
-2492 DGARTLAISAR
+2492 DGARTLAISAS

-2608 AYTDEAPALRTK
+2608 AYTNEAPALRTK

-2705 VNNSGKQQ
+2705 VNNGGKQQ

-2894 NALDYQEQTTSLT
+2894 NAIDYQEQTTSLT

-3186 TTTGIGTLTVDA
+3186 TMTGIGTLTVDA

>member
-1 MQKELWGTSNDY
+1 
-13 SPSIKANHRENRGIP
+13 
-28 AFSLEYH
+28 
-35 VFLWYFDCPTEIPLF
+35 
-50 YWWVIVCKTVN
+50 
-61 LDKFIKFKSF
+61 
-71 KTFTMAHFYIVNY
+71 
-84 DSPPPSLRRRC
+84 
-95 GSMLIR
+95 
-101 FVLALLL
+101 
-108 ALAPGAS
+108 
-115 WAGEHF
+115 
-121 YDLDHAVHLHPNVNE
+121 
-136 PYINIY
+136 
-142 LCFYDTNGKDGFFT
+142 
-156 HDGGGPA
+156 
-163 IYVDG
+163 
-168 HLICNADWEL
+168 
-178 AWPGNGSGNDD
+178 
-189 GLEDERGNS
+189 
-198 GWWGNTYTRTVKGTK
+198 
-213 YTVRFWDPRKAGGKF
+213 
-228 YVLLCID
+228 
-235 MDNMEVGKTHTVTV
+235 
-249 RGTWRIN
+249 
-256 SGTTQLESKTFNI
+256 
-269 GAVNI
+269 
-274 PSWYSTNFNRT
+274 
-285 NYNTVEANGTVL
+285 
-297 SNYGPTTV
+297 
-305 AAKNP
+305 
-310 IVVGKGSEALPTKY
+310 
-324 INPSSLPA
+324 
-332 SKGLGKGTT
+332 
-341 AWSGM
+341 
-346 NMTYDD
+346 MTYDD

-387 WDRAYLQDFVK
+387 WNRAYLQDFVK

-572 CHTYFYKVQTTML
+572 CHTYFYNVQTTML

-774 PDDSQTSSAP
+774 PDDSQTGSAP

-1262 NPLEQMSDTLYNSNK
+1262 NPLEQMSDTLYNSNN

-1318 ADELGSMKVSDIYS
+1318 ADELGSMKVGDIYS

-1345 LFIEMDSYT
+1345 LFVEADSYT

-1367 DKQNHVT
+1367 DKQNPVT

-1450 INDRAYMWDP
+1450 INDRAYMWNP

-1556 DAGLGVKISNVS
+1556 DAGLGVKLSNVS

-1746 VNEEEKVRAYE
+1746 VNEEEKIRAYE

-1830 DTETS
+1830 ETETS

-1975 LQLTQTNLGILNYEN
+1975 LQLTQTNLGILNYKN

-2274 WGYLHIDYERTTPG
+2274 WSYLHIDYERTTPG

-2484 NGNAAIYV
+2484 NGNAAVYV

-2705 VNNSGKQQ
+2705 VNNGGKQQ

-2882 QIAGTYADPILL
+2882 QIAGTYADPVLL

-3068 QIDKTA
+3068 QIDKTV

-3210 KLGRKPKAAGIYIR
+3210 KLGRKPKAAGIYIH

-3243 REIE
+3243 RENE

>member
-1 MQKELWGTSNDY
+1 ME
-13 SPSIKANHRENRGIP
+13 
-28 AFSLEYH
+28 
-35 VFLWYFDCPTEIPLF
+35 
-50 YWWVIVCKTVN
+50 
-61 LDKFIKFKSF
+61 
-71 KTFTMAHFYIVNY
+71 HFYIVNY
-84 DSPPPSLRRRC
+84 YSPPPSLRRRC

-168 HLICNADWEL
+168 HLICHADWEL
-178 AWPGNGSGNDD
+178 AWPGNGSGNDG
-189 GLEDERGNS
+189 GLEDERGKN

-213 YTVRFWDPRKAGGKF
+213 YTVRFWDPRKSGGKF

-235 MDNMEVGKTHTVTV
+235 MDNMEVGKTHSVTV

-285 NYNTVEANGTVL
+285 SYNTVEANGTVL

-332 SKGLGKGTT
+332 SKGLSKGTT

-410 KQVTITWEN
+410 KQTTITWEN
-419 FDEHSS
+419 FDKHSS

-592 ENYVMG
+592 ESYVMG

-640 TVKGKNNWATIY
+640 TVKGKKNWATIY

-774 PDDSQTSSAP
+774 PDDSQTGSAP

-814 DATATGLYLPASV
+814 DATATGLYLPAGV

-837 NGQASVTTVDAV
+837 NGLASVTTVDAV

-954 LGPSTTTSN
+954 LGPSTTPSN

-1055 FTVDGTLCSKDGE
+1055 FAVDGTLCSKDGE

-1227 GEFSALVPPLMYKV
+1227 GEFSAMVPPLMYKV

-1247 ATGETVGSSATVDLT
+1247 ATGETVGSSVSVDLT
-1262 NPLEQMSDTLYNSNK
+1262 NPLEQMSDTLYNSNN

-1304 GNDDGAFG
+1304 GNDDAAFG

-1345 LFIEMDSYT
+1345 LFVEMDSYT

-1367 DKQNHVT
+1367 DKQNPVT

-1410 GQMVNNTLVLDS
+1410 GQMVSNTLVLDS

-1450 INDRAYMWDP
+1450 INDRTYMWDP

-1547 VMTDVENKW
+1547 VMTDVENKL
-1556 DAGLGVKISNVS
+1556 DVGLGVKISNES

-1597 DLFIGSSNNLI
+1597 DLFIGSSNNLV
-1608 YGLARN
+1608 YGFARN

-1623 VTLGVKDAYTTGLQF
+1623 VKLGVKDAYTTGLQF

-1665 TYVANVNDF
+1665 TYVANVNDI

-1687 KPEDIGYG
+1687 RPEDIGYG

-1709 SSTGRSYTMKIGD
+1709 SSAGRSYTMKIGD

-1746 VNEEEKVRAYE
+1746 VNEEEKVRAYD

-1763 KNYSFDAGSSITY
+1763 RNYSFDAGSSITY

-1792 TGLAHVIGRTGFQ
+1792 TGLAHVVGRTGIQ

-1810 ITATVTTDTG
+1810 ITGTVTTDTG

-1948 AKLTID
+1948 ARLTID

-2033 TTINTSAGEK
+2033 TTINTGAGEN

-2106 SYSDGKYLFRV
+2106 GYSDGKYLFRV

-2123 GTSEIYNTSKEIALV
+2123 GTGEIYNTSKEIALV

-2170 ILKGELTKDMNFLV
+2170 ILNGELAKDMNFLV

-2197 ALYLADMAEAA
+2197 ALNLADMAEAA
-2208 KTEADINLSDKSFA
+2208 RTEADINLSDKSFA

-2227 NAKKSGTIL
+2227 NARKSGTIL

-2253 TLTVI
+2253 RLTVI

-2269 MPLGK
+2269 IPLGK
-2274 WGYLHIDYERTTPG
+2274 WGYLHIDYERTTQG
-2288 GLLNAAVANDENTV
+2288 GLLNAAVAYDENTV

-2393 ENKAVKLNGTSH
+2393 ENKAVELNGTSH

-2448 NAAGQLRLTSADNTF
+2448 NAAGQLRLTSAGNTF
-2463 EASNAPLTDN
+2463 EAGNAPLTDN

-2484 NGNAAIYV
+2484 NGNAAVYV
-2492 DGARTLAISAR
+2492 DGARTLAVSAR

-2511 SLYVGARRGAVDEA
+2511 SLYVGARRGAVGEA

-2581 AYNQTVTNGSDI
+2581 AYNQMVTNGSDI
-2593 DLVTGKHTAVSGKNI
+2593 DLVTGRHTAVSGKDI

-2620 PTEENVDFTFTASDN
+2620 PTEENVDFTFTASGN

-2705 VNNSGKQQ
+2705 VNNGGRQQ

-2778 DEPEWMVDKSDYE
+2778 DEPEWTVDKSDYE
-2791 NTMNMIAQLSILG
+2791 YTMNMIAQLSILG

-2816 FVGDECRGV
+2816 FVGDKCRGV

-2846 AADEGTNL
+2846 AADEGKNL

-2882 QIAGTYADPILL
+2882 QIAGTYADPVLL
-2894 NALDYQEQTTSLT
+2894 NALDYQEQTASFS

-2926 VLAPINAEVTMAKS
+2926 VLAPINADVTMAKS

-2949 SEWYGNEIMMNNSE
+2949 SGWYGNEIMMNNSE
-2963 MYKINLSAPAT
+2963 MYKISLSAPAT
-2974 LKVLGRVADPSS
+2974 LKVLGRVASPSS
-2986 RLITVKQ
+2986 RLITVRQ

-3018 DGDVVKAQS
+3018 DGDIVKAQS

-3033 GYEWAGT
+3033 GYEWSGT
-3040 LSLLEPGQGYMLYS
+3040 LSLLEPGHGYMLYS
-3054 VATADRT
+3054 VTTAGRT

-3068 QIDKTA
+3068 QTYKTA
-3074 KARARRLPP
+3074 KARARRLSP
-3083 AGYFEPVDYHKYPD
+3083 AGYFEPADYHKYPD
-3097 NMSLIARVTF
+3097 NMSLIARVTL
-3107 DGNELPGAE
+3107 DGNELHGAE
-3116 IGIYA
+3116 IGVYA
-3121 GDECRSHAYTN
+3121 GDECRAHAYTN

-3138 VTIPGNAK
+3138 ITIPGNAK

-3186 TTTGIGTLTVDA
+3186 TTTGIDILAVDA
-3198 DENTEWFTVSGQ
+3198 DENTEWFTVSGR
-3210 KLGRKPKAAGIYIR
+3210 KLGRKPKAAGMYIR
-3224 KRYDSEAR
+3224 KHYDTETC
-3232 RTVTETVTITD
+3232 RTVTETVTVTD
-3243 REIE
+3243 RGIE

>member
-1 MQKELWGTSNDY
+1 
-13 SPSIKANHRENRGIP
+13 
-28 AFSLEYH
+28 
-35 VFLWYFDCPTEIPLF
+35 
-50 YWWVIVCKTVN
+50 
-61 LDKFIKFKSF
+61 
-71 KTFTMAHFYIVNY
+71 MAHFYIVNY

-101 FVLALLL
+101 FVMALLL

-189 GLEDERGNS
+189 GLEDQRGNS

-310 IVVGKGSEALPTKY
+310 IVVGKGSESLPTKY

-332 SKGLGKGTT
+332 SKGFSKGTT

-592 ENYVMG
+592 ENYMMG

-774 PDDSQTSSAP
+774 PDDSQTGSAP

-837 NGQASVTTVDAV
+837 NGQASVTTVDTV

-1111 GTRLTFNQEVKGL
+1111 GTRLTFNQKVKGL

-1175 MLRKTTGGVVSYEV
+1175 MLHKTTGGVVSYEV

-1597 DLFIGSSNNLI
+1597 DLFIGSSNNL
-1608 YGLARN
+1608 
-1614 LTLRRDGSD
+1614 TLRRDGSD
-1623 VTLGVKDAYTTGLQF
+1623 VTLGVKNAYTTGLQF

-1830 DTETS
+1830 ETETS

-2123 GTSEIYNTSKEIALV
+2123 GNNEVYNTSKEIALV

-2484 NGNAAIYV
+2484 NGNAAVYV

-2705 VNNSGKQQ
+2705 VNNGGKQQ

-2833 YDSYYVLLDIYGN
+2833 YDSYYVLLNIYGN

>member
-1 MQKELWGTSNDY
+1 M
-13 SPSIKANHRENRGIP
+13 
-28 AFSLEYH
+28 
-35 VFLWYFDCPTEIPLF
+35 
-50 YWWVIVCKTVN
+50 
-61 LDKFIKFKSF
+61 
-71 KTFTMAHFYIVNY
+71 
-84 DSPPPSLRRRC
+84 
-95 GSMLIR
+95 
-101 FVLALLL
+101 
-108 ALAPGAS
+108 
-115 WAGEHF
+115 
-121 YDLDHAVHLHPNVNE
+121 
-136 PYINIY
+136 
-142 LCFYDTNGKDGFFT
+142 
-156 HDGGGPA
+156 
-163 IYVDG
+163 
-168 HLICNADWEL
+168 
-178 AWPGNGSGNDD
+178 
-189 GLEDERGNS
+189 
-198 GWWGNTYTRTVKGTK
+198 
-213 YTVRFWDPRKAGGKF
+213 
-228 YVLLCID
+228 
-235 MDNMEVGKTHTVTV
+235 
-249 RGTWRIN
+249 
-256 SGTTQLESKTFNI
+256 
-269 GAVNI
+269 
-274 PSWYSTNFNRT
+274 
-285 NYNTVEANGTVL
+285 
-297 SNYGPTTV
+297 
-305 AAKNP
+305 
-310 IVVGKGSEALPTKY
+310 
-324 INPSSLPA
+324 
-332 SKGLGKGTT
+332 
-341 AWSGM
+341 
-346 NMTYDD
+346 
-352 SNEKT
+352 
-357 YGNRIVHYQH
+357 
-367 SFDVIPS
+367 
-374 GQQSARTKCTLWK
+374 
-387 WDRAYLQDFVK
+387 
-398 PANITAQSDVWK
+398 
-410 KQVTITWEN
+410 
-419 FDEHSS
+419 
-425 FEGTWS
+425 
-431 VYRYPKGKPEASKVI
+431 
-446 AQKLSV
+446 
-452 KTHKYTD
+452 
-459 DIPDYDT
+459 
-466 DYVYEV
+466 
-472 AFIPTGMPDGK
+472 
-483 RIERLVGSI
+483 
-492 TTQVTRKFTINGLD
+492 
-506 IDAEKTNDKSITIK
+506 
-520 WNNQEFKGNENYV
+520 
-533 FKILRADGDTI
+533 
-544 NWEEIGSVSVSKK
+544 
-557 SQTQYSYTDSKNLQA
+557 
-572 CHTYFYKVQTTML
+572 
-585 ENHTFVS
+585 
-592 ENYVMG
+592 
-598 NLLGESQVTS
+598 
-608 LTATKGDYNGLVK
+608 
-621 LSWEVHQVGNSIT
+621 
-634 RYELMR
+634 
-640 TVKGKNNWATIY
+640 
-652 KTSGIASSYY
+652 
-662 YEDNT
+662 
-667 ALPGQY
+667 
-673 YDYKVRSITSCDEQE
+673 
-688 SYLERGTDGFCRS
+688 
-701 TGIVSGRI
+701 SGRI

-729 NASDISQFYSLR
+729 NASDICQFYSLR

-774 PDDSQTSSAP
+774 PDDSQTGSAP

-1722 PTKSCSDEIVWYN
+1722 PTKSCNDEIVWYN

-1830 DTETS
+1830 ETETS

-2244 FAAAINDDG
+2244 FAAAINDDS

-2288 GLLNAAVANDENTV
+2288 GLLNAAVTNDENTV

-2473 AWHHVALNVLR
+2473 AWHHVAFNVLR
-2484 NGNAAIYV
+2484 NGNAAVYV

-3068 QIDKTA
+3068 QIDKTV

>member
-1 MQKELWGTSNDY
+1 
-13 SPSIKANHRENRGIP
+13 
-28 AFSLEYH
+28 
-35 VFLWYFDCPTEIPLF
+35 
-50 YWWVIVCKTVN
+50 
-61 LDKFIKFKSF
+61 
-71 KTFTMAHFYIVNY
+71 MAHFYIVNY
-84 DSPPPSLRRRC
+84 DSPPHSLRRRC

-178 AWPGNGSGNDD
+178 AWPGNGSGNND
-189 GLEDERGNS
+189 GLEDQRGNS

-310 IVVGKGSEALPTKY
+310 IVAGKGSEALPTKY

-419 FDEHSS
+419 YDEHSS

-755 DALNSQ
+755 NALNSQ

-774 PDDSQTSSAP
+774 PDDSQTGSAP

-1722 PTKSCSDEIVWYN
+1722 PTKSCSDQIVWYN

-1830 DTETS
+1830 ETETS

-2393 ENKAVKLNGTSH
+2393 ENKAMKLNGTSH

-2484 NGNAAIYV
+2484 NGNAAVYV

-2678 RRQLSWS
+2678 RHQLSWS

-2705 VNNSGKQQ
+2705 VNNGGKQQ

-2825 GRPVYSKR
+2825 GRPIYSKR

-2882 QIAGTYADPILL
+2882 QIAGTYADPVLL

-3040 LSLLEPGQGYMLYS
+3040 LSLLEPGHGYMLYS

-3068 QIDKTA
+3068 QIDKTV

-3210 KLGRKPKAAGIYIR
+3210 KLGRKPKAVGIYIR

>member
-1 MQKELWGTSNDY
+1 
-13 SPSIKANHRENRGIP
+13 
-28 AFSLEYH
+28 
-35 VFLWYFDCPTEIPLF
+35 
-50 YWWVIVCKTVN
+50 
-61 LDKFIKFKSF
+61 
-71 KTFTMAHFYIVNY
+71 MAHFYIVNY

-108 ALAPGAS
+108 VLAPGAS

-178 AWPGNGSGNDD
+178 AWPGNGSGNND
-189 GLEDERGNS
+189 GLEDQRGNS

-274 PSWYSTNFNRT
+274 PSWHSTNFNRT

-419 FDEHSS
+419 YDERSS

-533 FKILRADGDTI
+533 FNILRADGDTI

-774 PDDSQTSSAP
+774 PDDSQTGSAP

-1055 FTVDGTLCSKDGE
+1055 FAVDGTLCSKDGE

-1460 AGDGTNMQE
+1460 AGDGTNMQD

-1722 PTKSCSDEIVWYN
+1722 PTKSCSDQIVWYN

-1746 VNEEEKVRAYE
+1746 VNEEEKIRAYE

-1830 DTETS
+1830 ETETS

-1975 LQLTQTNLGILNYEN
+1975 LQLTQTNLGILNYKN

-2484 NGNAAIYV
+2484 NGNAAVYV

-2705 VNNSGKQQ
+2705 VNNGGKQQ

-2894 NALDYQEQTTSLT
+2894 NALDYQEQTTSLI

-2926 VLAPINAEVTMAKS
+2926 VLAPINAEATMAKS

-3132 DAGLAY
+3132 NAGLAY

-3210 KLGRKPKAAGIYIR
+3210 KLGRKPKATGIYIR

>member
-1 MQKELWGTSNDY
+1 
-13 SPSIKANHRENRGIP
+13 
-28 AFSLEYH
+28 
-35 VFLWYFDCPTEIPLF
+35 
-50 YWWVIVCKTVN
+50 
-61 LDKFIKFKSF
+61 
-71 KTFTMAHFYIVNY
+71 MAHFYIVNY

-95 GSMLIR
+95 GCMLIR

-121 YDLDHAVHLHPNVNE
+121 YNLDHAVWHHPTVDE

-156 HDGGGPA
+156 HDRGGPA

-168 HLICNADWEL
+168 QFICNADWEL
-178 AWPGNGSGNDD
+178 AWPGSGNGNDD

-198 GWWGNTYTRTVKGTK
+198 GWWGNTYTRTLNGTK

-235 MDNMEVGKTHTVTV
+235 MDNMEVGKTHSVTV
-249 RGTWRIN
+249 MGTWRIN
-256 SGTTQLESKTFNI
+256 SGTTQMESKTFDI
-269 GAVNI
+269 AAVNI
-274 PSWYSTNFNRT
+274 PSWYSTYFNRT

-310 IVVGKGSEALPTKY
+310 FVVGTESYALPTKY
-324 INPSSLPA
+324 INPSSLPV
-332 SKGLGKGTT
+332 SKGFSKGTT

-346 NMTYDD
+346 TMGYDD
-352 SNEKT
+352 SNENQ
-357 YGNRIVHYQH
+357 YGDRIVHYQH
-367 SFDVIPS
+367 SLGVNPNGRS
-374 GQQSARTKCTLWK
+374 YCTLWK
-387 WDRAYLQDFVK
+387 WDRAFLHDFVK
-398 PANITAQSDVWK
+398 AAKIKAEADVWK
-410 KQVTITWEN
+410 KQTTITWEN
-419 FDEHSS
+419 YDERSS

-446 AQKLSV
+446 AEKLSV

-544 NWEEIGSVSVSKK
+544 NWEEKGSVSVSKK

-774 PDDSQTSSAP
+774 PDDSQTGSAP

-1247 ATGETVGSSATVDLT
+1247 ATGETVGSSVTVDLT

-1345 LFIEMDSYT
+1345 LFVEMDSYT

-1526 SLELVSHWGNKTS
+1526 SLEVVSHWGNKTS

-1830 DTETS
+1830 ETETS

-2484 NGNAAIYV
+2484 NGNAAVYV

-2705 VNNSGKQQ
+2705 VNNGGKQQ

-2724 TADTDNGTTDPL
+2724 TANTDNGTTDPL

-2882 QIAGTYADPILL
+2882 QIAGTYADPVLL

-2920 DMSMQT
+2920 NMSMQT

-3006 SLDEAFAGMQPE
+3006 SPDEAFAGMQPE

-3040 LSLLEPGQGYMLYS
+3040 LSLLEPSQGYMLYS

-3061 FAYPSAG
+3061 FAYPLAG

>member
-1 MQKELWGTSNDY
+1 
-13 SPSIKANHRENRGIP
+13 
-28 AFSLEYH
+28 
-35 VFLWYFDCPTEIPLF
+35 
-50 YWWVIVCKTVN
+50 
-61 LDKFIKFKSF
+61 
-71 KTFTMAHFYIVNY
+71 MAHFYIVNY

-95 GSMLIR
+95 GCMLIR

-121 YDLDHAVHLHPNVNE
+121 YNLDHAVWHHPTVDE

-156 HDGGGPA
+156 HDRGGPA

-168 HLICNADWEL
+168 QFICHADWEL
-178 AWPGNGSGNDD
+178 AWPGSGNGNDD

-198 GWWGNTYTRTVKGTK
+198 GWWGNTYTRTLNGTK

-235 MDNMEVGKTHTVTV
+235 MDNMEVGKTHSVTV
-249 RGTWRIN
+249 MGTWRIN
-256 SGTTQLESKTFNI
+256 SGTTQMESKTFDI
-269 GAVNI
+269 AAVNI
-274 PSWYSTNFNRT
+274 PSWYSTYFNRT

-310 IVVGKGSEALPTKY
+310 FVVGTESYALPTKY
-324 INPSSLPA
+324 INPSSLPV
-332 SKGLGKGTT
+332 SKGFSKGTT

-346 NMTYDD
+346 TMGYDD
-352 SNEKT
+352 SNENQ
-357 YGNRIVHYQH
+357 YGDRIVHYQH
-367 SFDVIPS
+367 SLGVNPNGRS
-374 GQQSARTKCTLWK
+374 YCTLWK
-387 WDRAYLQDFVK
+387 WDRAFLHDFVK
-398 PANITAQSDVWK
+398 AAKIKAEADVWK
-410 KQVTITWEN
+410 KQTTITWEN
-419 FDEHSS
+419 YDERSS

-774 PDDSQTSSAP
+774 PDDSQTGSAP

-1746 VNEEEKVRAYE
+1746 VNEEEKIRAYE

-1830 DTETS
+1830 ETETS

-2000 YDNTSTWEQIADTVY
+2000 YDPTSTWEQIADTVY

-2144 RALGLPTPT
+2144 RALGQPTPT

-2484 NGNAAIYV
+2484 NGNAAVYV

-2705 VNNSGKQQ
+2705 VNNGGKQQ

-2882 QIAGTYADPILL
+2882 QIAGTYADPVLL

-3061 FAYPSAG
+3061 FAYPLAG
-3068 QIDKTA
+3068 QTDKTA

-3210 KLGRKPKAAGIYIR
+3210 KLGRKPKAVGIYIR

>member
-1 MQKELWGTSNDY
+1 MVFQLFRWNIT
-13 SPSIKANHRENRGIP
+13 
-28 AFSLEYH
+28 F
-35 VFLWYFDCPTEIPLF
+35 FLWYFDCPTEIPLL
-50 YWWVIVCKTVN
+50 YRWVIVCKTVN

-95 GSMLIR
+95 GCMLIR

-121 YDLDHAVHLHPNVNE
+121 YNLDHAVWHHPTVDE

-156 HDGGGPA
+156 HDRGGPA

-168 HLICNADWEL
+168 QFICNADWEL
-178 AWPGNGSGNDD
+178 AWPGSGNGNDD

-198 GWWGNTYTRTVKGTK
+198 GWWGNTYTRTLNGTK

-235 MDNMEVGKTHTVTV
+235 MDNMEVGKTHSVTV
-249 RGTWRIN
+249 MGTWRIN
-256 SGTTQLESKTFNI
+256 SGTTQMESKTFDI
-269 GAVNI
+269 AAVNI
-274 PSWYSTNFNRT
+274 PSWYSTYFNRT

-310 IVVGKGSEALPTKY
+310 FVVGTESYALPTKY
-324 INPSSLPA
+324 INPSSLPV
-332 SKGLGKGTT
+332 SKGFSKGTT

-357 YGNRIVHYQH
+357 YGNRIVHFQH

-1318 ADELGSMKVSDIYS
+1318 ADELGSMKVNDIYS

-1746 VNEEEKVRAYE
+1746 VNEEEKVRAYD

-1830 DTETS
+1830 ETETS

-2000 YDNTSTWEQIADTVY
+2000 YDPTSTWEQIADTVY

-2085 LTANNQML
+2085 LTANNQIL

-2274 WGYLHIDYERTTPG
+2274 WGYLHIDYERITPG

-2372 IRDYSRSRNMT
+2372 IHDYSRSRNMT

-2484 NGNAAIYV
+2484 NGNAAVYV

-2511 SLYVGARRGAVDEA
+2511 SLYVGARRGAIDEA

-2593 DLVTGKHTAVSGKNI
+2593 DLITGKHTAVSGKNI

-2705 VNNSGKQQ
+2705 VNNGGKQQ

-2882 QIAGTYADPILL
+2882 QIAGTYADPVLL

-3165 LDYESDGIVGST
+3165 LDYESDGIVGTT

>member
-1 MQKELWGTSNDY
+1 
-13 SPSIKANHRENRGIP
+13 
-28 AFSLEYH
+28 
-35 VFLWYFDCPTEIPLF
+35 
-50 YWWVIVCKTVN
+50 
-61 LDKFIKFKSF
+61 
-71 KTFTMAHFYIVNY
+71 MAHFYIVNY

-178 AWPGNGSGNDD
+178 AWPGNGSGNDG
-189 GLEDERGNS
+189 GLEDERGKN

-310 IVVGKGSEALPTKY
+310 IVVGKGSETLPTKY

-332 SKGLGKGTT
+332 SKGLSKGTT

-357 YGNRIVHYQH
+357 YGNRIVHFQH

-387 WDRAYLQDFVK
+387 WDRAHLQDFVK

-814 DATATGLYLPASV
+814 DATATRLYLPASV

-1410 GQMVNNTLVLDS
+1410 GQIVNNTLVLDS

-1830 DTETS
+1830 ETETS

-2060 FRIQYQKQGDTD
+2060 FRIQYQKQGDSD

-2484 NGNAAIYV
+2484 NGNAAVYV

-2635 KIVIELNEDEA
+2635 KIVIELNEDET

-2705 VNNSGKQQ
+2705 VNNGGKQQ

-3040 LSLLEPGQGYMLYS
+3040 LSLLEPSQGYMLYS

-3061 FAYPSAG
+3061 FAYPLAG

-3121 GDECRSHAYTN
+3121 GDECRSHTYTN

>member
-1 MQKELWGTSNDY
+1 
-13 SPSIKANHRENRGIP
+13 
-28 AFSLEYH
+28 
-35 VFLWYFDCPTEIPLF
+35 
-50 YWWVIVCKTVN
+50 
-61 LDKFIKFKSF
+61 
-71 KTFTMAHFYIVNY
+71 
-84 DSPPPSLRRRC
+84 
-95 GSMLIR
+95 
-101 FVLALLL
+101 
-108 ALAPGAS
+108 
-115 WAGEHF
+115 
-121 YDLDHAVHLHPNVNE
+121 
-136 PYINIY
+136 
-142 LCFYDTNGKDGFFT
+142 
-156 HDGGGPA
+156 
-163 IYVDG
+163 
-168 HLICNADWEL
+168 
-178 AWPGNGSGNDD
+178 
-189 GLEDERGNS
+189 
-198 GWWGNTYTRTVKGTK
+198 
-213 YTVRFWDPRKAGGKF
+213 
-228 YVLLCID
+228 
-235 MDNMEVGKTHTVTV
+235 
-249 RGTWRIN
+249 
-256 SGTTQLESKTFNI
+256 
-269 GAVNI
+269 
-274 PSWYSTNFNRT
+274 
-285 NYNTVEANGTVL
+285 
-297 SNYGPTTV
+297 
-305 AAKNP
+305 
-310 IVVGKGSEALPTKY
+310 
-324 INPSSLPA
+324 
-332 SKGLGKGTT
+332 
-341 AWSGM
+341 
-346 NMTYDD
+346 
-352 SNEKT
+352 
-357 YGNRIVHYQH
+357 
-367 SFDVIPS
+367 
-374 GQQSARTKCTLWK
+374 
-387 WDRAYLQDFVK
+387 
-398 PANITAQSDVWK
+398 
-410 KQVTITWEN
+410 
-419 FDEHSS
+419 
-425 FEGTWS
+425 
-431 VYRYPKGKPEASKVI
+431 
-446 AQKLSV
+446 
-452 KTHKYTD
+452 
-459 DIPDYDT
+459 
-466 DYVYEV
+466 
-472 AFIPTGMPDGK
+472 
-483 RIERLVGSI
+483 
-492 TTQVTRKFTINGLD
+492 
-506 IDAEKTNDKSITIK
+506 
-520 WNNQEFKGNENYV
+520 
-533 FKILRADGDTI
+533 
-544 NWEEIGSVSVSKK
+544 
-557 SQTQYSYTDSKNLQA
+557 
-572 CHTYFYKVQTTML
+572 ML

-774 PDDSQTSSAP
+774 PDDSQTGSAP

-862 VSFTASEKTG
+862 VSFTAAEKTG

-1156 NIGVTELVLTPT
+1156 NIGITELVLTPT

-1247 ATGETVGSSATVDLT
+1247 ATGETVGSSVTVDLT
-1262 NPLEQMSDTLYNSNK
+1262 NPLEQMSDTLYNSNN

-1318 ADELGSMKVSDIYS
+1318 ADELGSMKVGDIYS

-1345 LFIEMDSYT
+1345 LFVEADSYT

-1526 SLELVSHWGNKTS
+1526 SLEVVSHWGNKTS

-1735 DQIENWQKWLA
+1735 NQIENWQKWLA

-1830 DTETS
+1830 ETETS

-2144 RALGLPTPT
+2144 RALGQPTPT

-2484 NGNAAIYV
+2484 NGNAAVYV

-2705 VNNSGKQQ
+2705 VNNGGKQQ

-2882 QIAGTYADPILL
+2882 QIAGTYADPVLL

-3006 SLDEAFAGMQPE
+3006 SPDEAFAGMQPE

>member
-1 MQKELWGTSNDY
+1 
-13 SPSIKANHRENRGIP
+13 
-28 AFSLEYH
+28 
-35 VFLWYFDCPTEIPLF
+35 
-50 YWWVIVCKTVN
+50 
-61 LDKFIKFKSF
+61 
-71 KTFTMAHFYIVNY
+71 MAHFYIVNY

-95 GSMLIR
+95 GCMLIR

-121 YDLDHAVHLHPNVNE
+121 YNLDHAVWHHPTVDE

-156 HDGGGPA
+156 HDRGGPA

-168 HLICNADWEL
+168 QFICNADWEL
-178 AWPGNGSGNDD
+178 AWPGSGNGNDG

-198 GWWGNTYTRTVKGTK
+198 GWWGNTYTRTLNGTK

-235 MDNMEVGKTHTVTV
+235 MDNMEVGKTHSVTV
-249 RGTWRIN
+249 MGTWRIN
-256 SGTTQLESKTFNI
+256 SGTTQMESKTFDI
-269 GAVNI
+269 AAVNI
-274 PSWYSTNFNRT
+274 PSWYSTYFNRT

-310 IVVGKGSEALPTKY
+310 FVVGTESYALPTKY
-324 INPSSLPA
+324 INPSSLPV
-332 SKGLGKGTT
+332 SKGFSKGTT

-346 NMTYDD
+346 TMGYDD
-352 SNEKT
+352 SNENQ
-357 YGNRIVHYQH
+357 YGDRIVHYQH
-367 SFDVIPS
+367 SLGVNPNGRS
-374 GQQSARTKCTLWK
+374 YCTLWK
-387 WDRAYLQDFVK
+387 WDRAFLHDFVK
-398 PANITAQSDVWK
+398 AAKIKAEADVWK
-410 KQVTITWEN
+410 KQTTITWEN
-419 FDEHSS
+419 YDERSS

-652 KTSGIASSYY
+652 KTSGIATSYY

-729 NASDISQFYSLR
+729 NTSDISQFYSLR

-1345 LFIEMDSYT
+1345 LFVEADSYT

-1830 DTETS
+1830 ETETS

-2000 YDNTSTWEQIADTVY
+2000 YDPTSTWEQIADTVY

-2484 NGNAAIYV
+2484 NGNAAVYV

-2705 VNNSGKQQ
+2705 VNNGGKQQ

-2724 TADTDNGTTDPL
+2724 TADTDNGTTEPL
-2736 VQDDVTFTIAKSTPI
+2736 AQDDVTFTIAKSTPI

-2894 NALDYQEQTTSLT
+2894 NALDYQEQTTSFT
-2907 KGWNWMALYVQPD
+2907 KGWNWMALSVQPD

-3061 FAYPSAG
+3061 FAYPLAG

>member
-1 MQKELWGTSNDY
+1 
-13 SPSIKANHRENRGIP
+13 
-28 AFSLEYH
+28 
-35 VFLWYFDCPTEIPLF
+35 
-50 YWWVIVCKTVN
+50 
-61 LDKFIKFKSF
+61 
-71 KTFTMAHFYIVNY
+71 MAHFYIVNY
-84 DSPPPSLRRRC
+84 DSPPHSLRRRC

-168 HLICNADWEL
+168 HLICHADWEL
-178 AWPGNGSGNDD
+178 AWPGNGSGNND
-189 GLEDERGNS
+189 GLEDQRGNS

-310 IVVGKGSEALPTKY
+310 IVAGKGSEALPTKY

-419 FDEHSS
+419 YDEHSS

-755 DALNSQ
+755 NALNSQ
-761 FGSSAYSVQMFVR
+761 FGNSAYSVQMFVR
-774 PDDSQTSSAP
+774 PDDSQTGSAP

-1142 IEGNKAV
+1142 IEGNKAI

-1345 LFIEMDSYT
+1345 LFVEMDSYT

-1722 PTKSCSDEIVWYN
+1722 PTKSCSDQIVWYN

-1830 DTETS
+1830 ETETS

-2484 NGNAAIYV
+2484 NGNAAVYV

-2678 RRQLSWS
+2678 RHQLSWS

-2705 VNNSGKQQ
+2705 VNNGGKQQ

-2825 GRPVYSKR
+2825 GRPVYSKH

-2882 QIAGTYADPILL
+2882 QIAGTYADPVLL

-3068 QIDKTA
+3068 QIDKTV

>member
-1 MQKELWGTSNDY
+1 
-13 SPSIKANHRENRGIP
+13 
-28 AFSLEYH
+28 
-35 VFLWYFDCPTEIPLF
+35 
-50 YWWVIVCKTVN
+50 
-61 LDKFIKFKSF
+61 
-71 KTFTMAHFYIVNY
+71 MAHFYIVNY

-168 HLICNADWEL
+168 HLICHADWEL

-189 GLEDERGNS
+189 GLEDQRGNS

-310 IVVGKGSEALPTKY
+310 IVVGKGSESLPTKY

-332 SKGLGKGTT
+332 SKGFSKGTT

-459 DIPDYDT
+459 DIPDYDS

-729 NASDISQFYSLR
+729 NASDICQFYSLR

-1496 PPGTASSA
+1496 PPGTASSV

-1830 DTETS
+1830 ETETS

-1864 RTRGGQTSGPYE
+1864 RTRGGQTAGPYE

-2072 WTLLREYVVDKKD
+2072 WTLLREYVVDKID

-2244 FAAAINDDG
+2244 FAAAINDDS

-2405 VGVMMAECSP
+2405 VGVMIAECSP

-2473 AWHHVALNVLR
+2473 AWHHVAFNVLR
-2484 NGNAAIYV
+2484 NGNAAVYV
-2492 DGARTLAISAR
+2492 DGARTLAISAS

-2894 NALDYQEQTTSLT
+2894 NAIDYQEQTTSLT

-3068 QIDKTA
+3068 QIDKTV

>member
-1 MQKELWGTSNDY
+1 MK
-13 SPSIKANHRENRGIP
+13 
-28 AFSLEYH
+28 
-35 VFLWYFDCPTEIPLF
+35 
-50 YWWVIVCKTVN
+50 
-61 LDKFIKFKSF
+61 
-71 KTFTMAHFYIVNY
+71 HFYFVNY
-84 DSPPPSLRRRC
+84 YSPPPSFRRRC
-95 GSMLIR
+95 GCMLIR

-121 YDLDHAVHLHPNVNE
+121 YNLDHAVWHHPTVDE

-178 AWPGNGSGNDD
+178 AWPGNGSGNND
-189 GLEDERGNS
+189 GLEDQRGNS

-332 SKGLGKGTT
+332 SKGLSKGTT

-774 PDDSQTSSAP
+774 PDDSQTGSAP

-849 DTMSVATVPGICK
+849 DTMSVATVSGICK

-1175 MLRKTTGGVVSYEV
+1175 VLRKTTGGVVSYEV

-1195 VKSATDTIASHAWRG
+1195 VKSATDTIASHVWRG

-1367 DKQNHVT
+1367 DKQNPVT

-1746 VNEEEKVRAYE
+1746 VNEEEKIRAYE
-1757 DRDENT
+1757 DCDENT

-1830 DTETS
+1830 ETETS

-1975 LQLTQTNLGILNYEN
+1975 LQLTQTNLGILNYRN

-2274 WGYLHIDYERTTPG
+2274 WSYLHIDYERTTPG

-2437 IMHSGETGLWL
+2437 IMHSGEKGLWL

-2484 NGNAAIYV
+2484 NGNAAVYV

-2705 VNNSGKQQ
+2705 VNNGGKQQ

-2882 QIAGTYADPILL
+2882 QIAGTYADPVLL

-3006 SLDEAFAGMQPE
+3006 SPDEAFAGMQPE

-3061 FAYPSAG
+3061 FAYPLAG

>member
-1 MQKELWGTSNDY
+1 
-13 SPSIKANHRENRGIP
+13 
-28 AFSLEYH
+28 
-35 VFLWYFDCPTEIPLF
+35 
-50 YWWVIVCKTVN
+50 
-61 LDKFIKFKSF
+61 
-71 KTFTMAHFYIVNY
+71 MAHFYIVNY
-84 DSPPPSLRRRC
+84 DSPPHSLRRRC

-178 AWPGNGSGNDD
+178 AWPGNGSGNND
-189 GLEDERGNS
+189 GLEDQRGNS

-310 IVVGKGSEALPTKY
+310 IVVGKGSETLPTKY

-332 SKGLGKGTT
+332 SKGLSKGTT

-419 FDEHSS
+419 YDEHSS

-755 DALNSQ
+755 NALNSQ

-774 PDDSQTSSAP
+774 PDDSQTGSAP

-1142 IEGNKAV
+1142 IEGNKAI

-1227 GEFSALVPPLMYKV
+1227 GKFSALVPPLMYKV

-1345 LFIEMDSYT
+1345 LFVEMDSYT

-1450 INDRAYMWDP
+1450 IKDRAYMWDP

-1674 KPSGDSVVYLTTL
+1674 KSSGDSVVYLTTL

-1746 VNEEEKVRAYE
+1746 VNEEEKIRAYE

-1830 DTETS
+1830 ETETS

-1975 LQLTQTNLGILNYEN
+1975 LQLTQTNIGILNYEN

-2060 FRIQYQKQGDTD
+2060 FRIQYQKKGDTD

-2484 NGNAAIYV
+2484 NGNAAVYV

-2854 SFRAYDASTGMVY
+2854 SFRAYDASTGIVY

-3068 QIDKTA
+3068 QIDKTV

>member
-1 MQKELWGTSNDY
+1 
-13 SPSIKANHRENRGIP
+13 
-28 AFSLEYH
+28 
-35 VFLWYFDCPTEIPLF
+35 
-50 YWWVIVCKTVN
+50 
-61 LDKFIKFKSF
+61 
-71 KTFTMAHFYIVNY
+71 
-84 DSPPPSLRRRC
+84 
-95 GSMLIR
+95 
-101 FVLALLL
+101 
-108 ALAPGAS
+108 
-115 WAGEHF
+115 
-121 YDLDHAVHLHPNVNE
+121 
-136 PYINIY
+136 
-142 LCFYDTNGKDGFFT
+142 
-156 HDGGGPA
+156 
-163 IYVDG
+163 
-168 HLICNADWEL
+168 
-178 AWPGNGSGNDD
+178 
-189 GLEDERGNS
+189 
-198 GWWGNTYTRTVKGTK
+198 
-213 YTVRFWDPRKAGGKF
+213 
-228 YVLLCID
+228 
-235 MDNMEVGKTHTVTV
+235 
-249 RGTWRIN
+249 
-256 SGTTQLESKTFNI
+256 
-269 GAVNI
+269 
-274 PSWYSTNFNRT
+274 
-285 NYNTVEANGTVL
+285 
-297 SNYGPTTV
+297 
-305 AAKNP
+305 
-310 IVVGKGSEALPTKY
+310 
-324 INPSSLPA
+324 
-332 SKGLGKGTT
+332 
-341 AWSGM
+341 
-346 NMTYDD
+346 
-352 SNEKT
+352 
-357 YGNRIVHYQH
+357 
-367 SFDVIPS
+367 
-374 GQQSARTKCTLWK
+374 
-387 WDRAYLQDFVK
+387 
-398 PANITAQSDVWK
+398 
-410 KQVTITWEN
+410 
-419 FDEHSS
+419 
-425 FEGTWS
+425 
-431 VYRYPKGKPEASKVI
+431 
-446 AQKLSV
+446 
-452 KTHKYTD
+452 
-459 DIPDYDT
+459 
-466 DYVYEV
+466 
-472 AFIPTGMPDGK
+472 
-483 RIERLVGSI
+483 
-492 TTQVTRKFTINGLD
+492 
-506 IDAEKTNDKSITIK
+506 
-520 WNNQEFKGNENYV
+520 
-533 FKILRADGDTI
+533 
-544 NWEEIGSVSVSKK
+544 
-557 SQTQYSYTDSKNLQA
+557 
-572 CHTYFYKVQTTML
+572 
-585 ENHTFVS
+585 
-592 ENYVMG
+592 
-598 NLLGESQVTS
+598 
-608 LTATKGDYNGLVK
+608 
-621 LSWEVHQVGNSIT
+621 
-634 RYELMR
+634 MR

-837 NGQASVTTVDAV
+837 NGQASVTIVDAV

-1367 DKQNHVT
+1367 DKQNPVT

-1792 TGLAHVIGRTGFQ
+1792 TGLAHVVGRTGFQ

-1830 DTETS
+1830 ETETS

-2484 NGNAAIYV
+2484 NGNAAVYV

-2705 VNNSGKQQ
+2705 VNNGGKQQ

-2882 QIAGTYADPILL
+2882 QIAGTYADPVLL

-3068 QIDKTA
+3068 QIDKTV